1 MARMNTAASPAPAL
15 LLVDA
20 SSYLY
25 RAFHAMPDLRADPA
39 DPTSQP
45 TGAVRGMLNMLGAL
59 RKQFP
64 GTPHGACVFDAHGP
78 TFRHELYA
86 DYKATRKPMPDDLRS
101 QIEPVHRLV
110 QLLGWPLLA
119 VPGVEA
125 DDVLATLAHS
135 AAAQGLDV
143 VISSG
148 DKDLAQLVTPRITII
163 DTMSGK
169 RRDEAGVQEE
179 FGVPP
184 ALMLD
189 WQTLVGDAVD
199 NIPGVE
205 KVGPKTATK
214 WLAEYG
220 SLAALVEH
228 AGSIKGAAGERLR
241 AALPWLP
248 RARELLKIRSDVQG
262 LPPLPEL
269 AFKAED
275 EPGLAA
281 FYQQYGFRGA
291 AKKAATKR
299 APRPVTAA
307 TPPADVPDASEKT
320 TPPAP
325 LLDALLAARPA
336 AADTASAA
344 PEETS
349 ANTASRYCTIQDWQ
363 TFDHWLQKI
372 TAAPLVAI
380 DTETDSLD
388 AMRAR
393 IIGLS
398 VSVAPFEAAYIPL
411 GHIDDFGA
419 LLDGQLPAGEVLQRL
434 APWLADATK
443 AKLGQNFKY
452 DRHVFANCGI
462 KTAGFLHDTML
473 QSYVLEAHQPHNLQ
487 SLAERHLGRSGTSYE
502 DLCGRGA
509 QQKPFASISIEN
521 AAHYACED
529 AEQTLAVHHAL
540 WPQIAASEHLRRIYA
555 LEIATAGVLFDM
567 ERCGILID
575 AAALRQHSAELG
587 ARLGELQQQAWQLA
601 GQQFNLGSPKQIGE
615 IFFEKLGLP
624 VIKKTSTGRP
634 STDEE
639 VLETLAADFPLPAR
653 ILEHR
658 TLAKLKSTYTDKLP
672 GMQDEH
678 GRVHTNYA
686 QAVAVT
692 GRLASNEPNLQNI
705 PVRTAEG
712 RRIRAAFIAP
722 PGSRIV
728 SCDYSQI
735 ELRIMAHLS
744 EDEAL
749 LRAFAEG
756 QDIHRATAAEIF
768 SAAPHAVTPEQRR
781 AAKAINFGLI
791 YGMGSF
797 GLARSLGIERRAA
810 ANYIERYFERYPG
823 VHRYMERCRAAARA
837 SGCVHTIF
845 GRRLAVPEIHSS
857 SAARRAAAERAAINA
872 PMQGS
877 AADLIKLA
885 MIAVHRALAA
895 ERLRSAIILQVHD
908 ELILQVPDGELPWVR
923 QHVPRLMAS
932 VATLRVP
939 LLADLGEGE
948 NWEQAH

>member
-1 MARMNTAASPAPAL
+1 MHNARINTAPAL

-25 RAFHAMPDLRADPA
+25 RAFHALPDLRADPS
-39 DPTSQP
+39 DPSSQP

-59 RKQFP
+59 RKQFADV
-64 GTPHGACVFDAHGP
+64 PHGACVFDAHGP
-78 TFRHELYA
+78 TFRHGLYA
-86 DYKATRKPMPDDLRS
+86 DYKATRKPMPDELRS
-101 QIEPVHRLV
+101 QIAPVHELV
-110 QLLGWPLLA
+110 RLLGWPLLA

-125 DDVLATLAHS
+125 DDVLATLAHA

-148 DKDLAQLVTPRITII
+148 DKDLAQLVTPHITIM

-169 RRDEAGVQEE
+169 LRDEAGVQEE

-220 SLAALVEH
+220 SLQALVEH
-228 AGSIKGAAGERLR
+228 AGNIKGAAGERLR
-241 AALPWLP
+241 AALDWLP
-248 RARELLKIRSDVQG
+248 KARELLKIRNDVQG
-262 LPPLPEL
+262 LPALSEL
-269 AFKAED
+269 ALQPENKE
-275 EPGLAA
+275 GLAA

-291 AKKAATKR
+291 AKKAAAKR
-299 APRPVTAA
+299 APKPAA
-307 TPPADVPDASEKT
+307 PPADLFDAADEAA
-320 TPPAP
+320 PPAP
-325 LLDALLAARPA
+325 LLDALLAERPA
-336 AADTASAA
+336 AADALPKEP
-344 PEETS
+344 PESGEP
-349 ANTASRYCTIQDWQ
+349 RYCSIQDWE
-363 TFDHWLQKI
+363 TFDAWMQKI
-372 TAAPLVAI
+372 SAAPLVAI

-393 IIGLS
+393 IVGLS
-398 VSVAPFEAAYIPL
+398 VSVAPFETAYIPL
-411 GHIDDFGA
+411 GHVDDFGV
-419 LLDGQLPAGEVLQRL
+419 LLDGQLPAEQVLQRL
-434 APWLADATK
+434 APWLADPEK

-452 DRHVFANCGI
+452 DRHVFANCGL
-462 KTAGFLHDTML
+462 KTAGFVHDTML
-473 QSYVLEAHQPHNLQ
+473 QSYVLEAHLPHSLQ

-509 QQKPFASISIEN
+509 QQKPFASIAIED

-529 AEQTLAVHHAL
+529 AEQTLAVHQAL
-540 WPQIAASEHLRRIYA
+540 WPQIAESENLRRIYA

-567 ERCGILID
+567 ERLGVLID
-575 AAALRQHSAELG
+575 TAALQQHSAELG
-587 ARLGELQQQAWQLA
+587 TRMNELQLQAWQLA

-615 IFFEKLGLP
+615 IFFDKLGLP
-624 VIKKTSTGRP
+624 VTKKTSTGRP

-658 TLAKLKSTYTDKLP
+658 ALAKLKSTYTDKLP
-672 GMQDEH
+672 HMQDASA
-678 GRVHTNYA
+678 RIHTNYA

-705 PVRTAEG
+705 PVRTPEG

-749 LRAFAEG
+749 LRAFEQG

-768 SAAPHAVTPEQRR
+768 GAAPENVSPEQRR

-797 GLARSLGIERRAA
+797 GLARSLGIEKRAA

-823 VHRYMERCRAAARA
+823 VHRYMERCRAAAREH
-837 SGCVHTIF
+837 GCVHTIF
-845 GRRLAVPEIHSS
+845 GRRLAVPEIHSAN
-857 SAARRAAAERAAINA
+857 AARRAGAERAAINA

-895 ERLRSAIILQVHD
+895 ERLHSAILMQVHD
-908 ELILQVPDGELPWVR
+908 ELVLQVPDAELPWVR
-923 QHVPRLMAS
+923 ANIPQLMAS

-939 LLADLGEGE
+939 LLAELGEGA
-948 NWEQAH
+948 NWAQAH